1 MTELRRSAIDL
12 RGGWLHLDGKTGPR
26 MFPLSPE
33 LWSLLSAYAD
43 GTDAWLFTGPRRA
56 TAGRIYKHLVASCA
70 RLGRPVFTP
79 HGLRRMIGRPL
90 RSGVDIKTGAEEG
103 ARRRP
108 ALRARCTAPGTS
120 GASAGC
126 TVGRGG
132 QLKQVVVR
140 RQHVPGFVR
149 A

>member
-56 TAGRIYKHLVASCA
+56 TPGRIYKHLVATCA
-70 RLGRPVFTP
+70 RLGQTVFTP
-79 HGLRRMIGRPL
+79 HGLRRMIVDRLL
-90 RSGVDIKTGAEEG
+90 RSGVDIKTAAELREALAVPTSPAGAVHSSG
-103 ARRRP
+103 HKRCKRRMYRWE
-108 ALRARCTAPGTS
+108 RR
-120 GASAGC
+120 SA
-126 TVGRGG
+126 
-132 QLKQVVVR
+132 
-140 RQHVPGFVR
+140 
-149 A
+149 